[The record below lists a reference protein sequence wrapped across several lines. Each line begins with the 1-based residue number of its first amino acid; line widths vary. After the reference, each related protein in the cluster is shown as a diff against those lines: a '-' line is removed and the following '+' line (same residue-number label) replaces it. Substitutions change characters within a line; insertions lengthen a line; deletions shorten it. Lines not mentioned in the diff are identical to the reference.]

1 MVEVLPAGT
10 VAEAGT
16 VTPCAVLSL
25 ESETTRPPTGA
36 GLEMPIVLTAD
47 KPPVTPV
54 GAICSERSIGA
65 VTVSTADSV
74 LELALAVIVAE
85 IFEATAVVVI
95 VYDAIVCPAATVT
108 VAGTVTP
115 LATLSLASEIVMPPA
130 GAEFDRYT

>member
-1 MVEVLPAGT
+1 M
-10 VAEAGT
+10 
-16 VTPCAVLSL
+16 
-25 ESETTRPPTGA
+25 TRPPTGA
-36 GLEMPIVLTAD
+36 ALEIPIVLTAD

-115 LATLSLASEIVMPPA
+115 LDTLSLESETAMPPA